1 MAFGISRSELTRW
14 KEEVE
19 KGEISFLTH
28 FWLDERFPT
37 IHCVTKVG
45 CSDINKLK
53 NWGASFGLKKEW
65 IHFYKEYP
73 HFDIMGET
81 QLRILKHYGLN
92 DHIVR
97 FKLS

>member
-28 FWLDERFPT
+28 FWLDDRFPT

-45 CSDINKLK
+45 CADINKLK
-53 NWGASFGLKKEW
+53 KWGASFDLKQEW

-81 QLRILKHYGLN
+81 QLKVLKHYGLN
-92 DHIVR
+92 DHIAR